1 MTISIKFT
9 LASGKS
15 GDVPSIMNEQESL
28 KQLALGNKEA
38 FTVIYQQYHAGIY
51 NYLLKFTKNP
61 VLTEDLVHDVFLK
74 IWEIRAQLDIKSSF
88 SAYLYRLARN
98 AALTQ
103 LNRISLFDTIR
114 DEVMHRVSLGI
125 NDQSLMNALE
135 TKQYEELLHNAVA
148 SLPPQRREAFI
159 LCRQQG
165 KSYEEAAALMNISR
179 NTFKQHLSLAVK
191 SIREY
196 LLEHGHIS
204 LLILLVSMK

>member
-1 MTISIKFT
+1 
-9 LASGKS
+9 
-15 GDVPSIMNEQESL
+15 
-28 KQLALGNKEA
+28 
-38 FTVIYQQYHAGIY
+38 
-51 NYLLKFTKNP
+51 
-61 VLTEDLVHDVFLK
+61 
-74 IWEIRAQLDIKSSF
+74 
-88 SAYLYRLARN
+88 
-98 AALTQ
+98 
-103 LNRISLFDTIR
+103 
-114 DEVMHRVSLGI
+114 MHRVSLGI

-148 SLPPQRREAFI
+148 NLPPQRREAFI

>member
-1 MTISIKFT
+1 
-9 LASGKS
+9 
-15 GDVPSIMNEQESL
+15 MNEQESL